1 MVCVDIFKNHE
12 SRNPS
17 MIIIILQEKIIP
29 WPQKPKFA
37 PMCNDV
43 STLNIIFIYFM
54 IVGVKKVTHFFTFSF

>member
-29 WPQKPKFA
+29 WAQKPKFA

-43 STLNIIFIYFM
+43 STLNIIIHLFYD
-54 IVGVKKVTHFFTFSF
+54 